1 MPMLARRTPRAGSAL
16 TQGMLGDGMA
26 YLCLGAGPPLM
37 FLPGLSAHHRPPAG
51 MDRWFQVQQIQPFGR
66 HRQVWWIQRRA
77 GLRPPVTM
85 AGLASDYAG
94 VLAQQFGEPVDV
106 VGVST
111 GGSVALQLAADHPG
125 VVRRLVLVCS
135 GCRLGPQGREAQ
147 RKAAVLLRRGQSRQA
162 SAMMMSMMGA
172 TPASRQVMA
181 AMGWLLGSWMLGTGD
196 PDMLATID
204 AEDAFD
210 LTHRLG
216 SITTPTLV
224 VGGDRDA
231 FYGAQV
237 FEETAALLPH
247 GHLMLRKGKGHLG
260 AATGPRLTR
269 DVLVFL
275 ARAGASSPGKPGQT
289 HE

>member
-1 MPMLARRTPRAGSAL
+1 MPLRRAPGAGSAL
-16 TQGMLGDGMA
+16 TQGTLGDGMA
-26 YLCLGAGPPLM
+26 YLCLGAGPPLV
-37 FLPGLSAHHRPPAG
+37 FLPGLSAHHRPPHG
-51 MDRWFQVQQIQPFGR
+51 MDRWFQVQQIRLLAR
-66 HRQVWWIQRRA
+66 HREVWWIQRRA
-77 GLRPPVTM
+77 GLTAPVTM
-85 AGLASDYAG
+85 ADLAGDYAG

-125 VVRRLVLVCS
+125 VVRRLVLVHS

-147 RKAAVLLRRGQSRQA
+147 RKAAVLLRRSQSRQA
-162 SAMMMSMMGA
+162 SAMMISMMGG
-172 TPASRQVMA
+172 TRLSRRVLA
-181 AMGWLLGSWMLGTGD
+181 GVGWLLGGSIFGTAD

-247 GHLMLRKGKGHLG
+247 GRLMLRKGKSHMG
-260 AATGPRLTR
+260 AATGARLTR
-269 DVLVFL
+269 DVLAFL
-275 ARAGASSPGKPGQT
+275 ERTPASSPARA
-289 HE
+289 E